1 MTRRF
6 IFVTLAA
13 LVVASFPLQAS
24 AKVIWIHFTND
35 STNCAW
41 ITPYKDTLTGWSFA
55 ASPAR
60 FVAPGAHY
68 AFNINAGDRGEI
80 RAEIMAGAAC
90 TGKAVGANREYI
102 TNVDSDFLKLI
113 GSSQANFQIVRGQ

>member
-13 LVVASFPLQAS
+13 LVVASSPLQAS
-24 AKVIWIHFTND
+24 AKVIWINFRNA

-41 ITPYKDTLTGWSFA
+41 ITAYRDTTGGWDQSP
-55 ASPAR
+55 SPAR
-60 FVAPGAHY
+60 FVKPGASY
-68 AFNINAGDRGEI
+68 SFNVNAGGRGKI

-90 TGKAVGANREYI
+90 SGHAIGANREYI
-102 TNVDSDFLKLI
+102 TDINSDVLELR
-113 GSSQANFQIVRGQ
+113 GSSQTNFQIVRSR

>member
-13 LVVASFPLQAS
+13 LVFASLPLQTS
-24 AKVIWIHFTND
+24 AKVIWIHFKNA

-41 ITPYKDTLTGWSFA
+41 ITAYKDTFMGWDHSP
-55 ASPAR
+55 SPAR

-68 AFNINAGDRGEI
+68 SFNINAGDRGKI

-90 TGKAVGANREYI
+90 TGHAVGANREYI